1 MATVA
6 TGKKKF
12 WQSKTFWTNV
22 LAIACLVVQDQFGF
36 ALSAETQVS
45 ILAGVNMALRLITKE
60 EITWS

>member
-1 MATVA
+1 MATLA

-12 WQSKTFWTNV
+12 WQSKTFWANL
-22 LAIACLVVQDQFGF
+22 LAISGLVAQDQFGF

-45 ILAGVNMALRLITKE
+45 ILAAVNVALRLITKE